1 MLALKPTVLRAALGR
16 PGSQANERRSPAGRR
31 LACRDRATA
40 VRELGQHGADAGRQ
54 RRCHAAR
61 RGSRALLDGRGW
73 FDLHEPRI
81 APPAGFDT
89 HWSRLIDGGL
99 WLLFAMT
106 RPFADAAFAER
117 LVRVVWPM
125 LWLLPAM
132 IGVTAMSWRLAGRQ
146 AAYAALLLLVVGLP
160 AFQQFRPGRIDH
172 HNVQIALAL
181 LVLAATVW
189 ADRKPW
195 AAWAAGLLS
204 GLAVAIGLEGAPF
217 VAVAGTVFVARWIV
231 EPHDSACAHG
241 LCDGAGCQHDNPVR
255 RPAPRLPSG

>member
-1 MLALKPTVLRAALGR
+1 MPC
-16 PGSQANERRSPAGRR
+16 GSSRFARS
-31 LACRDRATA
+31 
-40 VRELGQHGADAGRQ
+40 
-54 RRCHAAR
+54 
-61 RGSRALLDGRGW
+61 LDGRGW

-81 APPAGFDT
+81 APPTGFDT

-106 RPFADAAFAER
+106 RPFTDAAFAER
-117 LVRVVWPM
+117 LMRAVWPL

-146 AAYAALLLLVVGLP
+146 AAYAALLLLAVGLP

-181 LVLAATVW
+181 LILAATVW

-195 AAWAAGLLS
+195 AAWAAGCCLDWPSRSDLRAHPLS
-204 GLAVAIGLEGAPF
+204 PWR
-217 VAVAGTVFVARWIV
+217 ARCLWRRYIV
-231 EPHDSACAHG
+231 ERADRACARG
-241 LCDGAGCQHDNPVR
+241 LCDGAGRQHDNPVR
-255 RPAPRLPSG
+255 RPAPRLLSG